1 MYIKSMKGWSKHL
14 DFLIL
19 DVVMLELTLIISYG
33 IRHAWSFRGF
43 GDIYKTL
50 AFMLATASIVVG
62 VMHESYHD
70 ILRRDYICECRQ
82 TILHVTIVEA
92 LLIAAAFFLKEF
104 SYSREVFLLL
114 WTLGIILCVV
124 ERCIW
129 KQILKAIGLGRQ
141 TRKRQVLLV
150 TVPEQAARVMDE
162 WKQAKVL
169 DCEICGIYLTGGKAY
184 ETSHEEVQASS
195 EVAVAAPPGGRDTNL
210 LGNESKGDA
219 SAAYAINKLDGI
231 RDIVGQTSSIP
242 IILTVDAVL
251 EYLVK
256 HVVDEVL
263 IRPGSALD
271 REQMDEFL
279 QAGLTVHMDIGEIIH
294 MNAPTY
300 VEEFADGIVITTA
313 IRMVRPWEMWMKRL
327 MDIMGSC
334 VGLFITGI
342 ACIFVVPA
350 IKLADPGPAFF
361 SQIRVGK
368 NGRRF
373 RMYKF
378 RSMYTDAEERKKELL
393 VYNEM
398 KGAMFKMKND
408 PRIIKGIGTFIRKT
422 SIDELPQFWNV
433 LKGDMSLVGTR
444 PPTEEEYDSY
454 EMRYLRRLSVRP
466 GITGVWQTSGRN
478 QVCDFDDVV
487 KLDTEYIVNW
497 SLSRDI
503 RLLLKTVRVVFM
515 EEGAV

>member
-33 IRHAWSFRGF
+33 IRHAWSFVGF

-50 AFMLATASIVVG
+50 SFMLATASIVVG

-70 ILRRDYICECRQ
+70 ILRRDYISECRQ

-114 WTLGIILCVV
+114 WVLGVILCVTGH
-124 ERCIW
+124 CIW
-129 KQILKAIGLGRQ
+129 KQVLKAVVIGRQ

-150 TVPEQAARVMDE
+150 TAPEQAAKVIEE

-169 DCEICGIYLTGGKAY
+169 DCEICGIYMTNRKANII
-184 ETSHEEVQASS
+184 SHEAVKANNEAAVSAESGVKDVVSS
-195 EVAVAAPPGGRDTNL
+195 IPVIQT
-210 LGNESKGDA
+210 
-219 SAAYAINKLDGI
+219 IDGI
-231 RDIVGQTSSIP
+231 R
-242 IILTVDAVL
+242 

-256 HVVDEVL
+256 NVVDEVL

-279 QAGLTVHMDIGEIIH
+279 QAGLTVHMDIGEIVH
-294 MNAPTY
+294 FNAPTY
-300 VEEFADGIVITTA
+300 VEDFADSTVITTA
-313 IRMVRPWEMWMKRL
+313 IRMVRPWEMWLKRL
-327 MDIMGSC
+327 MDIVGSC
-334 VGLFITGI
+334 VGLCITGV

-350 IKLADPGPAFF
+350 IKIADPGPAFF

-378 RSMYTDAEERKKELL
+378 RSMYTDAEERKKELMAH
-393 VYNEM
+393 NEM

-478 QVCDFDDVV
+478 KIHDFDDVV
-487 KLDTEYIVNW
+487 RLDTEYITNW
-497 SLSRDI
+497 SLSMDI
-503 RLLLKTVRVVFM
+503 RLLVKTVKVVFM
-515 EEGAV
+515 EEGAA

>member
-14 DFLIL
+14 DFLVL
-19 DVVMLELTLIISYG
+19 DVVMLELALIISYG
-33 IRHAWSFRGF
+33 IRHNWSYSGF
-43 GDIYKTL
+43 SNIYQSL
-50 AFMLATASIVVG
+50 AFMLAAASIVVG
-62 VMHESYHD
+62 VMRESYHD
-70 ILRRDYICECRQ
+70 ILRRDYIRECRQ

-92 LLIAAAFFLKEF
+92 LLITAAFFLKEF

-114 WTLGIILCVV
+114 WALGIILCVV
-124 ERCIW
+124 VRCLW
-129 KQILKAIGLGRQ
+129 KQVLKIVRIDRR

-150 TVPEQAARVMDE
+150 TVPEQAARIMNE

-169 DCEICGIYLTGGKAY
+169 DCEICGIYLTDG
-184 ETSHEEVQASS
+184 ETNEISREAAKASS
-195 EVAVAAPPGGRDTNL
+195 EAAVSEVPG
-210 LGNESKGDA
+210 SKKPTSLEDENKDDV
-219 SAAYAINKLDGI
+219 SAVQTINKRTNNRDSASQIFGI
-231 RDIVGQTSSIP
+231 PVIS
-242 IILTVDAVL
+242 TVDAIR
-251 EYLVK
+251 EYLIK

-263 IRPGSALD
+263 IRPGFALD

-294 MNAPTY
+294 FNTPTY
-300 VEEFADGIVITTA
+300 VEDFAGGTVITTA
-313 IRMVRPWEMWMKRL
+313 IRMVRPWEMWLKRL
-327 MDIMGSC
+327 MDIVGSC
-334 VGLFITGI
+334 AGLLITGI

-350 IKLADPGPAFF
+350 IKIADPGPAFF

-378 RSMYTDAEERKKELL
+378 RSMYTDAEERKKELMAH
-393 VYNEM
+393 NEM

-444 PPTEEEYDSY
+444 PPTKEEYDSY

-478 QVCDFDDVV
+478 QVSDFEDVV
-487 KLDTEYIVNW
+487 RMDTEYINRW
-497 SLSRDI
+497 SLMLDI
-503 RLLLKTVRVVFM
+503 KLLFKTVQVVLAGD
-515 EEGAV
+515 GAV

>member
-14 DFLIL
+14 DFLLL
-19 DVVMLELTLIISYG
+19 DVIMLELALVISYG
-33 IRHAWSFRGF
+33 IRHDWHYGGF
-43 GDIYKTL
+43 GSIYQTL
-50 AFMLATASIVVG
+50 AFMLAAASIVVG
-62 VMHESYHD
+62 VMRESYHN
-70 ILRRDYICECRQ
+70 ILRRDYIREFKQ
-82 TILHVTIVEA
+82 TILHVTVVEA
-92 LLIAAAFFLKEF
+92 LLITAVFFLKEF

-129 KQILKAIGLGRQ
+129 KQVLKVIGIGRK

-150 TVPEQAARVMDE
+150 TVPGQAARVMDE
-162 WKQAKVL
+162 WKKAKVL
-169 DCEICGIYLTGGKAY
+169 DCEICGIYLAGGEAN
-184 ETSHEEVQASS
+184 EISREAEQASS
-195 EVAVAAPPGGRDTNL
+195 EAAAAVVAGSGVANSPEG
-210 LGNESKGDA
+210 ESKGDI
-219 SAAYAINKLDGI
+219 SAVHIDKQAGRGDSA
-231 RDIVGQTSSIP
+231 GQTSGMP
-242 IILTVDAVL
+242 VILTIGAVR
-251 EYLVK
+251 EYLIK

-263 IRPGSALD
+263 IRPGSALN

-279 QAGLTVHMDIGEIIH
+279 QAGLTVHMDIGEILH
-294 MNAPTY
+294 FSAPTY
-300 VEEFADGIVITTA
+300 VEEFADGTVITTA
-313 IRMVRPWEMWMKRL
+313 IRMVRPWEMWLKRL
-327 MDIMGSC
+327 MDIVGSC
-334 VGLFITGI
+334 VGLLITGV

-350 IKLADPGPAFF
+350 IKIADPGPVFF

-393 VYNEM
+393 AHNEM

-454 EMRYLRRLSVRP
+454 EMRYLKRLSVRP

-478 QVCDFDDVV
+478 KVNDFDDVV
-487 KLDTEYIVNW
+487 RLDTEYIANW
-497 SLSRDI
+497 SLGMDI
-503 RLLLKTVRVVFM
+503 RLLFKTVKVVFG
-515 EEGAV
+515 EEGAA